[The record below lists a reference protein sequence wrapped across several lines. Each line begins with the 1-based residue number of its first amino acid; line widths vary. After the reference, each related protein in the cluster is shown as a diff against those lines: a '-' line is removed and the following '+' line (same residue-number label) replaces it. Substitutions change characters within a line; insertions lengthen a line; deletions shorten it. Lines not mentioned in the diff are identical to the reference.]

1 MTSFNFLKI
10 KFTGKGTEMNEV
22 NLIRIQNSIFTSSN
36 SRVRTFRYSLSSR
49 RKFLL
54 TFTLLTQISE
64 IQVQSNFEDKVNQL
78 DLDYDSM
85 SDIRTRFKTGEWKIC
100 MITINK
106 NRMQK

>member
-1 MTSFNFLKI
+1 
-10 KFTGKGTEMNEV
+10 MNEV
-22 NLIRIQNSIFTSSN
+22 NLIRIQNSIFASSN

-54 TFTLLTQISE
+54 IFTLLTQISK